1 MEEKDLQIIE
11 KNIFEVDVSNVMHD
25 YQVKLFAED
34 IKQSSPEFYRK
45 VTEAAG
51 KCVDLKL
58 KNVVFDKLPNFYTK
72 AIEHTDEDSGQ
83 EGNDNEYQL
92 HGFYVIEANDNTYM
106 NIEGVDLRVKYNHMY
121 ILPGRAI
128 YKYNKGS
135 NVKVITMKW
144 KLKELPKLKENGV
157 TYG

>member
-34 IKQSSPEFYRK
+34 IKQSSSEFYRK
-45 VTEAAG
+45 LTHTAG
-51 KCVDLKL
+51 KCIDLKL
-58 KNVVFDKLPNFYTK
+58 ENLVPDNLPNFEMK
-72 AIEHTDEDSGQ
+72 AIEHTDEDAGQ
-83 EGNDNEYQL
+83 EGNDDEWQL
-92 HGFYVIEANDNTYM
+92 HGFYVLEADDNTYI
-106 NIEGVDLRVKYNHMY
+106 NVEGVDLRIKYNHMY

>member
-1 MEEKDLQIIE
+1 MINKT
-11 KNIFEVDVSNVMHD
+11 
-25 YQVKLFAED
+25 VKLLLFIEIIHQKLLTKD
-34 IKQSSPEFYRK
+34 YY
-45 VTEAAG
+45 
-51 KCVDLKL
+51 LKL
-58 KNVVFDKLPNFYTK
+58 KNIVFDKLPNFYTK

-83 EGNDNEYQL
+83 EGNDDEYQL

-157 TYG
+157 TYGWRNKTNNRFRGINT

>member
-34 IKQSSPEFYRK
+34 IKQSSSEFYRK

-58 KNVVFDKLPNFYTK
+58 KNIVFDKLPNFYTK
-72 AIEHTDEDSGQ
+72 AIEHTDEDSG
-83 EGNDNEYQL
+83 
-92 HGFYVIEANDNTYM
+92 
-106 NIEGVDLRVKYNHMY
+106 
-121 ILPGRAI
+121 
-128 YKYNKGS
+128 
-135 NVKVITMKW
+135 
-144 KLKELPKLKENGV
+144 
-157 TYG
+157 